1 MSFPG
6 PLANACLFRVATA
19 SGKTTLLDSIASL
32 WQFWGEWID
41 VGDGKAPPKYQLK
54 HYLASARFVAM
65 EVHEIAPTMR
75 PLWICISGP
84 LGWSRLRN
92 AYPDHAFAGLEHVGH
107 SWSLIL
113 TSESNLDLKTLR
125 NQALLGT
132 RPVWSSREGP
142 SKSPLPGPRSSNLLR
157 FRMSFISLGEPHDS
171 AAKAAPRR
179 IT

>member
-6 PLANACLFRVATA
+6 RLAPALLIQGGNG

-75 PLWICISGP
+75 PLWICIHRTI
-84 LGWSRLRN
+84 RL
-92 AYPDHAFAGLEHVGH
+92 
-107 SWSLIL
+107 
-113 TSESNLDLKTLR
+113 K
-125 NQALLGT
+125 
-132 RPVWSSREGP
+132 PVTEG
-142 SKSPLPGPRSSNLLR
+142 LPGPCLR
-157 FRMSFISLGEPHDS
+157 RPGAWRASLEPD
-171 AAKAAPRR
+171 PY
-179 IT
+179 